1 MADEQKKN
9 TTITVRLQ
17 PEEKEQL
24 LDFAKHNNMT
34 ISQVIR
40 FLIRNLN

>member
-1 MADEQKKN
+1 MTEEQKKN

-17 PEEKEQL
+17 PEEKERL

-34 ISQVIR
+34 ISQAIR
-40 FLIRNLN
+40 FLIRNLD

>member
-24 LDFAKHNNMT
+24 LEFAARSNMT
-34 ISQVIR
+34 ISQAIR
-40 FLIRNLN
+40 FLIRQLG